1 VKEDI
6 LFTLGIERTS
16 NMITGELILF
26 PEYEELNKEL
36 EKLRI
41 ELSMLVLERDELLIV
56 ECKNIEMA
64 YMLLLGSLEYKVYQA
79 QCTFLRLKR
88 KIELIQAKINR
99 QEKIILS
106 QIENTLDEEF
116 VEYQEKLNAQMEKM
130 NDAIKYSQSEFLS
143 EADTR
148 ELKKLYRKIVK
159 ILHPDLNPN
168 LSSAELRL
176 FENAVEAYANG
187 DLVSLRII
195 DEIVSEPTVTD
206 TKGDAITSMMKE
218 KERLLQ
224 LLQKM
229 QESILNIKSEYPY
242 TMKELV
248 HDQNQIKVRKVEL
261 NDILKHY
268 EEATAM
274 YAEKIKIMLR

>member
-1 VKEDI
+1 
-6 LFTLGIERTS
+6 
-16 NMITGELILF
+16 MITGELILF